1 EYTKMIHVL
10 QSYCI
15 ISTGLFYINNPP
27 CDPSKVS
34 KLVNE
39 VYHTFNRHPFDALN
53 ITVASECVD
62 VNVTTD
68 RSQIFLQE
76 EKLLL
81 AIMKSSLIAM
91 YETGVNKISL
101 NHTSFPMTSEYTC
114 VSRDTCFN
122 PKVCCHPAVFHRPA
136 EPPSE
141 MEGCQVVPSSEMTAP
156 KAGYYFEPVIPSPRS
171 SLNLAGLKTA
181 MSMHNS
187 QALGLSRTLQK
198 LLTLVQP
205 RISCSLSLE
214 ALRRVRTHTGQV
226 YNQFGNPVKVQ

>member
-1 EYTKMIHVL
+1 MIHVL

-15 ISTGLFYINNPP
+15 ISTG
-27 CDPSKVS
+27 VS

-101 NHTSFPMTSEYTC
+101 NHTSFPMTNQRSL
-114 VSRDTCFN
+114 RLKW
-122 PKVCCHPAVFHRPA
+122 KVVRWFH
-136 EPPSE
+136 
-141 MEGCQVVPSSEMTAP
+141 
-156 KAGYYFEPVIPSPRS
+156 
-171 SLNLAGLKTA
+171 
-181 MSMHNS
+181 H
-187 QALGLSRTLQK
+187 
-198 LLTLVQP
+198 
-205 RISCSLSLE
+205 
-214 ALRRVRTHTGQV
+214 LR
-226 YNQFGNPVKVQ
+226 